1 MKMKKLAV
9 IAVVFGALALG
20 SCTKEDIRPN
30 TTDENAPVWKSTR
43 AGEGTGSSGT
53 STVGDGGVV
62 GSTGITDPNN
72 DEDGNGR
79 KKN

>member
-1 MKMKKLAV
+1 MKKLAV

-20 SCTKEDIRPN
+20 SCTKEEIRPN
-30 TTDENAPVWKSTR
+30 TTSSAPEWKSTR
-43 AGEGTGSSGT
+43 AGENTSGT
-53 STVGDGGVV
+53 TTTTVGDGGVV